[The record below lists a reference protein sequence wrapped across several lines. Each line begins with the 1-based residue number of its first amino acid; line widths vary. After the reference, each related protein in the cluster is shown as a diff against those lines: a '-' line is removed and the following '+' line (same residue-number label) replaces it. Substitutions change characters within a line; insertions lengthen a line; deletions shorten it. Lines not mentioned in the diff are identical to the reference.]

1 MSTVQALI
9 LSAAMLL
16 LISIALAL
24 ADLDNSARYLFCS
37 ISLTM
42 LADDL
47 WLTSYTQKLY
57 SGPLTYHRVL
67 TLPIGCRVS
76 PAALSCTGG
85 GLSHFSWPA

>member
-9 LSAAMLL
+9 MSAAMLL

-42 LADDL
+42 LADNL
-47 WLTSYTQKLY
+47 
-57 SGPLTYHRVL
+57 
-67 TLPIGCRVS
+67 
-76 PAALSCTGG
+76 
-85 GLSHFSWPA
+85 